1 MTLLLMMMM
10 TRERETERESSPDT
24 SKPVIS
30 VFRLFDA
37 VIVPVRRCA
46 TLQYVS
52 CSGRFALGR
61 FVHTYRPDVYL
72 LDLWV
77 LLTRSEKA
85 VQNWYGSYVCT
96 VELFLSEPVPP
107 PTPSSI
113 LSLRI
118 PRIVST
124 DAVSCLTLEIRNY
137 APWSSSLVNED
148 SSI

>member
-37 VIVPVRRCA
+37 VIVP
-46 TLQYVS
+46 
-52 CSGRFALGR
+52 
-61 FVHTYRPDVYL
+61 
-72 LDLWV
+72 
-77 LLTRSEKA
+77 A